1 MKPPDQTFAT
11 STEDRPE
18 GGMGSAARV
27 LPAGTLVNEFQVEGV
42 IDEGDATIIYAA
54 TERSRAVPVAI
65 AEYMPALIA
74 QRDDAAQVTPRTSA
88 RADVFARG
96 LKAFISE
103 TRTLAEC
110 DHSSL
115 VRIVG
120 RFEVNATA
128 YRVMPR

>member
-1 MKPPDQTFAT
+1 MKPPDPTVAAL
-11 STEDRPE
+11 SEELPD
-18 GGMGSAARV
+18 GAVGSAARV
-27 LPAGTLVNEFQVEGV
+27 LPAGTILDEFEVEEI